1 MNDNTH
7 IIQKLFI
14 ELSVPCSEDTFG
26 LSQRLEQLLQER
38 LYPKLEPVFDRLSG
52 SGQWM
57 ELDKL
62 EIDLGELSMQQN
74 DDQWLDQAYKQFRD
88 IIESAVASASQTTA
102 KDRPHQQIDC
112 LAYFLQQGHLPWW
125 AGELDLEK
133 LLEEQIDR
141 QPRKMLAL
149 LKSPIARKRWIA
161 QFPDRLHQALLDA
174 LAIHLPVS
182 LAAWQDHVTF
192 LPRQQAG
199 KVYWQTTWSIVQ
211 AQESAWDDHEWQAQ
225 LLRNLFAAG
234 NEKFNVTDVSNQLAK
249 LNHLLKDFDQ
259 VLASEASLREF
270 LAGQTKDVTPSTPQ
284 NLSRNP
290 AKEPDGIYVPL
301 AGTVLVHPF
310 LPTLFGKT
318 NLLEGENFRDF
329 AAQERAVHLLYYIAT
344 RQQQPMESEVVL
356 LKLLCG
362 LQPETLITREI
373 ALSTDETSEAERMLQ
388 ALIEHWPII
397 QDTTTEEL
405 RGTFFI
411 REGKLTSADLGWR
424 LTVEQT
430 GFDVLLS
437 KLPWGLSPIMHPWMD
452 RMLWVEW
459 A

>member
-14 ELSVPCSEDTFG
+14 ELTVPRGGDAFG
-26 LSQRLEQLLQER
+26 LGQRLEHLLQEK
-38 LYPKLEPVFDRLSG
+38 LYPKLEPVFDRLAG
-52 SGQWM
+52 SGQWV

-62 EIDLGELSMQQN
+62 EIDLGELSVQQD
-74 DDQWLDQAYKQFRD
+74 DDQWLDQAYQQFRGT
-88 IIESAVASASQTTA
+88 IESAVASAAQTA
-102 KDRPHQQIDC
+102 AGGSGHRRIDS
-112 LAYFLQQGHLPWW
+112 LAYFLQHGHLPWW
-125 AGELDLEK
+125 AGELDLDN
-133 LLEEQIDR
+133 LLEEQIHR
-141 QPRKMLAL
+141 QPQKVLAL
-149 LKSPIARKRWIA
+149 LKSPTAMERWIA
-161 QFPDRLHQALLDA
+161 QFPDRLHRSLLDA
-174 LAIHLPVS
+174 LAIHLPIE
-182 LAAWQDHVTF
+182 LADWQDQVTF
-192 LPRQQAG
+192 LPRQQASR
-199 KVYWQTTWSIVQ
+199 VYWQTTWSIVQ
-211 AQESAWDDHEWQAQ
+211 AQESALDEQEWQAQ
-225 LLRNLFAAG
+225 LLRNLFAKEDTRFHAIDVNG
-234 NEKFNVTDVSNQLAK
+234 QLEKLSRL
-249 LNHLLKDFDQ
+249 LNGFEEILS
-259 VLASEASLREF
+259 SENSLRKF
-270 LAGQTKDVTPSTPQ
+270 LTGQTKDVTPSTPQ
-284 NLSRNP
+284 NLSRSP

-310 LPTLFGKT
+310 LPALFNKV
-318 NLLEGENFRDF
+318 NLLNGENFKDL

-388 ALIEHWPII
+388 ALIEHWTII
-397 QDTTTEEL
+397 QGTTTEEL

-411 REGKLTSADLGWR
+411 REGKLTSTDLGWR

-430 GFDVLLS
+430 SFDVLLS